1 MHLQFFFVD
10 INSSHLLGVF
20 SNDAKKKTYLISHVI
35 TRKQKYI
42 RMKKK
47 PLYEKYFIPIVPFHT
62 DSTSITI
69 LRV

>member
-1 MHLQFFFVD
+1 MMQ
-10 INSSHLLGVF
+10 
-20 SNDAKKKTYLISHVI
+20 KKKTYLISHVI